1 MRIAGSQTRFNYT
14 NTTMKIKKVTLPGF
28 EEQRFANAEMILKRL
43 GCTGAGHQGRFLAEA
58 FAFPK
63 EGAGFTAE
71 LHGENKFV
79 LVKDLDGHVRAKGF
93 AYDVDLKQCN
103 FKAQLY
109 LDGSLERAV
118 ILHCEE

>member
-1 MRIAGSQTRFNYT
+1 
-14 NTTMKIKKVTLPGF
+14 MKIKKVTLPGF
-28 EEQRFANAEMILKRL
+28 EEKRFEDAEMILRYL

-63 EGAGFTAE
+63 ECAGFTAE
-71 LHGENKFV
+71 LYGENQFV
-79 LVKDLDGHVRAKGF
+79 LVKDSDGQVRAKGF

-103 FKAQLY
+103 FKVQLF
-109 LDGSLERAV
+109 LGGSLERAV